1 MFLSRGDRDL
11 GVAFQTHPG
20 RQASISSEVEWW
32 LPVARMGENGQ
43 IFFNGH
49 KSFSWGRWK
58 FLEMDCGDGCTVMSM
73 CLVLLSHKKSKVG
86 SFVVMQ
92 MSLESVTQS
101 EVSQRK
107 TILYVNAYPW
117 NLKINGTDELLQDRN
132 RLTHLE
138 DRSRDSGG
146 RRTGRAERGALTDI
160 RDRARNRCWEPA
172 AQPREL
178 RSALCVSRVTA
189 GPLDL
194 I

>member
-1 MFLSRGDRDL
+1 MPTDR
-11 GVAFQTHPG
+11 
-20 RQASISSEVEWW
+20 W
-32 LPVARMGENGQ
+32 LDKEDAEHTYSGM
-43 IFFNGH
+43 
-49 KSFSWGRWK
+49 
-58 FLEMDCGDGCTVMSM
+58 
-73 CLVLLSHKKSKVG
+73 LLSHKKSKVG

-138 DRSRDSGG
+138 DRSRDNGG

-178 RSALCVSRVTA
+178 RSAFGGA
-189 GPLDL
+189 GVGWGGHWEEAPEGGDSVYTQPSLVVEQQKL
-194 I
+194 THHKANTVQFLKIKIELYFCTIIY